1 MAVNEELLKISAN
14 AYRQKPK
21 QDFSGLNK
29 VDDSIH
35 GYLDHKIDMKRDE
48 EKRAA
53 DEDYQSFLDNK
64 EKKENEATLEE
75 VVKTDAENPEETDL
89 SGLMGN
95 SPLTYNAGLVA
106 GARQLYQGRRTS
118 NAAMYNALTNVG
130 KSIDGTVDD
139 YIADK
144 TLEKETLKEEQR
156 LKKEKEQA
164 ENDRQDQVLNTF
176 ILKSGENNI
185 DQMGSEVYTQV
196 QDNLYNLKEEYL
208 EIDKLDEGQ
217 EKQRRKND
225 IMMQMTS
232 LDKELTAH
240 STEIGN
246 YKTNIDG
253 NLYSDGIDGNVKN
266 LHNAMYTN
274 ATEVNYYGQD
284 WGFQKKLI
292 DGKMQM
298 VLTDPNASAEIFNIE
313 NSMRSLEEQKES
325 FTNEEYSNAI
335 STYQDELS
343 QYKKTINPKE
353 TFTSSTVFGK
363 TDGSGMTQLFGQIDK
378 IASNG
383 QSESLQNIQGII
395 EQTVTDP
402 KQLISYANDAI
413 PGQGKSMRKHFE
425 EMFPDGIPI
434 EDEYGDVI
442 EYRGI
447 DQIFNSQNA
456 YYRENDGQ
464 EILADLVKDYYSRIA
479 INRFNANNNGDASI
493 IGIQGSETLGTDN
506 YGETT
511 FGLSEEEGNKFRSW
525 VNDNHPDY
533 ASEINLDREFGSF
546 TNSHITKAWKKLGEE
561 YKKSTQFQEYDDLIS
576 KYYLK

>member
-14 AYRQKPK
+14 AYKQKPK

-89 SGLMGN
+89 SSLMTN
-95 SPLTYNAGLVA
+95 SPLAYNAGLVA
-106 GARQLYQGRRTS
+106 GAKQLYQGRRTS

-164 ENDRQDQVLNTF
+164 ENDRQEQVLNTF

-298 VLTDPNASAEIFNIE
+298 VLTDPNASAEISNIE

-325 FTNEEYSNAI
+325 FTNEEYNNAI

-353 TFTSSTVFGK
+353 AFTSSTVFGK

-425 EMFPDGIPI
+425 EMFPNGIPV
-434 EDEYGDVI
+434 EDEFGEVV
-442 EYRGI
+442 EYRGV
-447 DQIFNSQNA
+447 DQIFNPQNA

-493 IGIQGSETLGTDN
+493 IGIQGSETLGTEN

>member
-14 AYRQKPK
+14 AYKQKPK

-89 SGLMGN
+89 SSLMPN
-95 SPLTYNAGLVA
+95 SPLAYNAGLVA
-106 GARQLYQGRRTS
+106 GAKQLYQGRRTS

-196 QDNLYNLKEEYL
+196 QDNLYNLKKEYL
-208 EIDKLDEGQ
+208 EIDQLPEGQ
-217 EKQRRKND
+217 ERQRRKND

-298 VLTDPNASAEIFNIE
+298 VLTDPNASAEISNIE

-325 FTNEEYSNAI
+325 FTNEEYNNGM

-425 EMFPDGIPI
+425 EMFPNGIPV
-434 EDEYGDVI
+434 EDEFGEVV
-442 EYRGI
+442 EYRGV
-447 DQIFNSQNA
+447 DQIFNPQNA

-493 IGIQGSETLGTDN
+493 IGIQGSETLGTEN

>member
-14 AYRQKPK
+14 AYKQKPK

-89 SGLMGN
+89 SSLMPN
-95 SPLTYNAGLVA
+95 SPLAYNAGLVA
-106 GARQLYQGRRTS
+106 GAKQLYQGRRTS

-164 ENDRQDQVLNTF
+164 ENDRQEQVLNTF

-196 QDNLYNLKEEYL
+196 QDNLYNLKKEYL
-208 EIDKLDEGQ
+208 EIDQLPEGQ
-217 EKQRRKND
+217 ERQRRKND

-253 NLYSDGIDGNVKN
+253 NLYSDGIDGDVKN

-274 ATEVNYYGQD
+274 ATEINYGGQD

-298 VLTDPNASAEIFNIE
+298 VLTDPNASAEISNIE

-325 FTNEEYSNAI
+325 FTNEEYNNAI

-353 TFTSSTVFGK
+353 AFTSSTVFGK

-442 EYRGI
+442 EYRGV